1 MIQEELRILK
11 IRIGRNKTRR
21 PEYAPSHFYII
32 INSSDNA
39 LKEMTHIIFEA
50 PGPMWGKI
58 ENPEPTFTER
68 IMNEN
73 GQKTRKMWPHFE
85 MELQY
90 FAFNN

>member
-1 MIQEELRILK
+1 
-11 IRIGRNKTRR
+11 
-21 PEYAPSHFYII
+21 
-32 INSSDNA
+32 
-39 LKEMTHIIFEA
+39 MTHIVFEA

-58 ENPEPTFTER
+58 ESPEPTFTER
-68 IMNEN
+68 MMNEN